1 MVTIPLP
8 PAPPKQSLCLLNIV
22 KDATVKRQL
31 SAEFSHRT
39 DRQCQW
45 AWWVCGS
52 VVSEQWSLFSQPHH
66 TCTALC
72 DVSKWTWS
80 APCFWWQQ
88 QSARPLHVTASAC
101 CTVADFSQPR
111 VYFSPNRHPELF
123 IHNPLCADALIINC
137 SADCGSC
144 KNC

>member
-1 MVTIPLP
+1 MVAGPFHCPPLTI
-8 PAPPKQSLCLLNIV
+8 SLFIEH
-22 KDATVKRQL
+22 RQRCNGETTTL
-31 SAEFSHRT
+31 CWIQPQN
-39 DRQCQW
+39 RQCQW

-52 VVSEQWSLFSQPHH
+52 VVSERGSLFSQPHH